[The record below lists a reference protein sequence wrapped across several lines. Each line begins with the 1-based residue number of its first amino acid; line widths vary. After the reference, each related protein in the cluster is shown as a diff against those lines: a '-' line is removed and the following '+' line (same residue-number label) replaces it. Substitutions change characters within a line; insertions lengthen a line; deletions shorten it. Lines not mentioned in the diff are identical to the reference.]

1 MARTKKEIEEQAPD
15 AEQETT
21 GTESD
26 PVPQTEQ
33 ETPPGEVANAGVTDL
48 ELAAAKSLDPD
59 APQTDLESGD
69 DPDGQAAPPQTDPEW
84 DPDSQSE
91 SGQGTF
97 SSQTDMESADSNAGS
112 QTDLEPAEEPGDG
125 QAFDPTADL
134 GSQTEPET
142 EPDEKASTQSEG
154 DAAAEGDAEPPAPPR
169 RRRTS
174 RKKAAEVQE
183 AQDGGEDVPA
193 EEEQSESGQPQKLR
207 MPGRRRQRVVSIDA
221 ERTVETDTDR
231 LRNDLLDLVESL
243 KSQRILTGTI
253 QGVERSEH
261 DPDHSMAV
269 LYHGDFKVIL
279 PAEQAVEAPSDLRG
293 RPKGEVLFDMLNKRL
308 GAEVDYIVKG
318 MDDNSG
324 LAAASRL
331 EARAKKRR
339 EHYFGVDRAG
349 LVGEDGET
357 HHGVFDIAYLGAV
370 PGMTVWCPAS
380 LREAADMLHQ
390 ALYGETGPVALR
402 YPRGSEGEYTDGGAD
417 AFKVLREGTDV
428 TIAAYGTMIN
438 EAVKAAESLANEGV
452 SAKVVKL
459 GRVLPLNAEPVL
471 AAARETGRLVVAEE
485 VCASGC
491 IGGRILASAGG
502 EAGFKCRL
510 LNLGEGIVGQG
521 GTDKLRSLAGIDAAG
536 IAAAAKELMA

>member
-15 AEQETT
+15 AEPETT

-142 EPDEKASTQSEG
+142 EPDDEASTQSEG

-207 MPGRRRQRVVSIDA
+207 MPGRRRQPA
-221 ERTVETDTDR
+221 
-231 LRNDLLDLVESL
+231 
-243 KSQRILTGTI
+243 GPG
-253 QGVERSEH
+253 GVPQEQE
-261 DPDHSMAV
+261 DPHRYDP
-269 LYHGDFKVIL
+269 G
-279 PAEQAVEAPSDLRG
+279 RG
-293 RPKGEVLFDMLNKRL
+293 
-308 GAEVDYIVKG
+308 A
-318 MDDNSG
+318 
-324 LAAASRL
+324 
-331 EARAKKRR
+331 
-339 EHYFGVDRAG
+339 
-349 LVGEDGET
+349 
-357 HHGVFDIAYLGAV
+357 
-370 PGMTVWCPAS
+370 
-380 LREAADMLHQ
+380 
-390 ALYGETGPVALR
+390 
-402 YPRGSEGEYTDGGAD
+402 
-417 AFKVLREGTDV
+417 
-428 TIAAYGTMIN
+428 
-438 EAVKAAESLANEGV
+438 
-452 SAKVVKL
+452 
-459 GRVLPLNAEPVL
+459 
-471 AAARETGRLVVAEE
+471 
-485 VCASGC
+485 
-491 IGGRILASAGG
+491 AGG
-502 EAGFKCRL
+502 
-510 LNLGEGIVGQG
+510 
-521 GTDKLRSLAGIDAAG
+521 
-536 IAAAAKELMA
+536 